1 MTLWTMTRVW
11 TIGAIV
17 AVTSMA
23 ACDAHDHEGEETPE
37 AEACEHLVD
46 GPAQAVDAKADPKTS
61 DLADVSK
68 SHTRFDVTL
77 PADASGTYGGYVRFL
92 APAKGGYLV
101 VANAST
107 PLQVIDSAGAEVT
120 PTSAAA
126 TPACSAA
133 KVQLGLN
140 LDVATYLVKLG
151 PAPQAKV
158 GLLFEAK

>member
-1 MTLWTMTRVW
+1 M
-11 TIGAIV
+11 G
-17 AVTSMA
+17 
-23 ACDAHDHEGEETPE
+23 
-37 AEACEHLVD
+37 
-46 GPAQAVDAKADPKTS
+46 AKAPRYRIVGLPGSGISAAIRAVRFAGERNTAVVPS
-61 DLADVSK
+61 RHADLADVSK

-77 PADASGTYGGYVRFL
+77 PADVSGSYAGYVRFL
-92 APAKGGYLV
+92 APAKGAYLV

-107 PLQVIDSAGAEVT
+107 PVQLVDSAGAEVT

-133 KVQLGLN
+133 KVQLAVN